1 MNNTNYFKDL
11 FESLPDYKKIV
22 LLMFLIKN
30 DVDMLYECGF
40 LRGDINF
47 LYKEFKNILLELNEE
62 YLDHIKNQEEAIIE
76 KILNK

>member
-1 MNNTNYFKDL
+1 MDNTKYFKDL
-11 FESLPDYKKIV
+11 FESIPDYKKIV

-40 LRGDINF
+40 RRGDINF

-62 YLDHIKNQEEAIIE
+62 YLDHIQNQEEAIIE
-76 KILNK
+76 MILNK